1 MTEPTSRMP
10 DRARLTDA
18 VTGYVLDR
26 VANRS
31 LRPGDALP
39 GEAEFARQ
47 LNVSK
52 PVVREALGRLS
63 ALGLVQI
70 QQGKPTTIQPISSGP
85 FQGLLRMAVQ
95 AHDNGLREAL
105 ELRRAL
111 ETEAAGLAAE
121 RATEAQLAELDAAV
135 GAMRA
140 NMPDLEQWL
149 AADFAF
155 HVALARAAENRI
167 LELLVDALSD
177 VMRYS
182 MRLLGQQ
189 TDLRDPNATLARHV
203 AILEAVRA
211 RDIAAA
217 RHAME
222 IHFDATRSVVLAI
235 GADAARR
242 GPLLDAAELRP

>member
-1 MTEPTSRMP
+1 M
-10 DRARLTDA
+10 TDA

-26 VANRS
+26 VASRA

-70 QQGKPTTIQPISSGP
+70 QQGKPTTIQALSSGP
-85 FQGLLRMAVQ
+85 FQGLLRMTVQ

-111 ETEAAGLAAE
+111 ETEVAGLAAE
-121 RATEAQLAELDAAV
+121 RATPAHRDAIDAAV
-135 GAMRA
+135 AAMQA
-140 NMPDLEQWL
+140 NMDDLDRWL
-149 AADFAF
+149 SADFSF
-155 HVALARAAENRI
+155 HVALVQASENRL
-167 LELLVDALSD
+167 LELLIEALAD
-177 VMRYS
+177 VIRFTQ
-182 MRLLGQQ
+182 RLVGVQ
-189 TDLRDPNATLARHV
+189 TDVRDPAASLARHV
-203 AILEAVRA
+203 AIAAAVRA
-211 RDIAAA
+211 GDVPAA
-217 RHAME
+217 RQAME
-222 IHFDATRSVVLAI
+222 AHFEATRSVVLAI

-242 GPLLDAAELRP
+242 GRLGRVEFTP